1 MNWGLIRNFFSC
13 APIGE
18 LPQLVVEGGESGLL
32 LGDAPILLGDA
43 PLLLRHLLRQLR
55 DGELRGRELH
65 GGRGPVEGER
75 RGSLGRGACGYPCLV
90 AEGRGGGMLCEEAVV
105 VVVMVGRVVAVG
117 LVVVEERERELVED
131 VENADHDGLTHK
143 EGGDYTV

>member
-1 MNWGLIRNFFSC
+1 
-13 APIGE
+13 
-18 LPQLVVEGGESGLL
+18 
-32 LGDAPILLGDA
+32 
-43 PLLLRHLLRQLR
+43 
-55 DGELRGRELH
+55 
-65 GGRGPVEGER
+65 
-75 RGSLGRGACGYPCLV
+75 
-90 AEGRGGGMLCEEAVV
+90 MLCEEAVV